1 MSVVKRTALV
11 VVTAVLLTTA
21 YLFSAP
27 ANSGFTA
34 EVKNPS
40 SNLGSGASF
49 LTASGT
55 SGTHCTSVPAAG
67 AIPIANSFPC
77 IGSQFPTVPATG
89 AASAGELLKASGSID
104 FTSATYNATSCG
116 VVQLINSTTPSN
128 PMIPRKGVTYNGTGP
143 TSLTGSGSIGYD
155 GATTQSADI
164 IQSATGLYTFSVG
177 VWFKTSLAS
186 GALVEYNASSSNAT
200 PTQYDRH
207 IYFLGTGQLVFGTY
221 TAGPNTITTPSGTS
235 YADGAWHYA
244 LATVQS
250 GATKKTSLQSL
261 YVDGG
266 LQASASI
273 ASALGAQTT
282 AGYWHLGYGKTTT
295 AEGWTGTGNYF
306 NGQLS
311 NASVFTLA
319 LTLSQVTSLYSSTS
333 QAGFASTVASLSPY
347 AFWALDDTGLAT
359 YSGSLP
365 VVGTTSPC
373 SAVQVTVGTSG
384 KCLYPTLLTACPAL
398 SPTYLLSGLT
408 SQPVTALA
416 PSTLAVSQT
425 ITSTVGRDSTYNT
438 GYDVGLNLL
447 VPVAVT
453 EKGFLNNTFTWSS
466 SLVIA

>member
-1 MSVVKRTALV
+1 MSIGKRTALV
-11 VVTAVLLTTA
+11 VVTAVLLSMA

-34 EVKNPS
+34 EVKNTS
-40 SNLGSGASF
+40 SNIGSGASF

-55 SGTHCTSVPAAG
+55 SGTHCTSVPTAS
-67 AIPIANSFPC
+67 AIPIVNSFPC
-77 IGSQFPTVPATG
+77 IGSQFPTIPATG
-89 AASAGELLKASGSID
+89 SASAGELLKASGSID

-128 PMIPRKGVTYNGTGP
+128 PMIPRQGVTYNGTGP
-143 TSLTGSGSIGYD
+143 TTLLGSGSIGYD

-177 VWFKTSLAS
+177 VWFKTSVAS
-186 GALVEYNASSSNAT
+186 GALVEYTNSSSNTT
-200 PTQYDRH
+200 PSQYDRH
-207 IYFLGTGQLVFGTY
+207 IYFLSTGQLVFGTY
-221 TAGPNTITTPSGTS
+221 TAGANTITTPSGTS

-244 LATVQS
+244 LATLQS
-250 GATKKTSLQSL
+250 GATKKTSLQNI
-261 YVDGG
+261 YVDGA

-273 ASALGAQTT
+273 SNAVGAQNTT
-282 AGYWHLGYGKTTT
+282 GYWHLGYGRT
-295 AEGWTGTGNYF
+295 ATADGWTGTGNYF

-311 NASVFTLA
+311 NASVSTLA
-319 LTLSQVTSLYSSTS
+319 LTATQVTSLYSSTS
-333 QAGFASTVASLSPY
+333 QASFASTVASLSPY
-347 AFWALDDTGLAT
+347 AFWALNDTGLAT

-365 VVGTTSPC
+365 VVGTASPC

-384 KCLYPTLLTACPAL
+384 KCLYPILSTACPTL
-398 SPTYLLSGLT
+398 SSAYLLSGLT

-425 ITSTVGRDSTYNT
+425 ITSTVGRDGTYNT

-447 VPVAVT
+447 VPVVIT

-466 SLVIA
+466 SLVIS